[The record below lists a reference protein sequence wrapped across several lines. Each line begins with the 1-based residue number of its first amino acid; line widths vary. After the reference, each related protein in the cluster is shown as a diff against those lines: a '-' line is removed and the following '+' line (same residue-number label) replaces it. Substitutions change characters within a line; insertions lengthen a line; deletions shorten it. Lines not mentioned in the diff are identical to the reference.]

1 MAGKRTSAPKLTTPA
16 KEAANDAAR
25 PGIAGQRDPTPAGT
39 APAERTPASGY
50 IFVKGARQHN
60 LKNIDVKIPRDQLV
74 IVTGVSGS
82 GKSSLAMDTIYAEGQ
97 RRYLESLSTYARQF
111 LGELNKPDVDFIE
124 GLSPAIAIE
133 QKTVS
138 KNPRSTVGTVTEI
151 NDYMRL
157 LFAHI
162 GKPIC
167 PNCHKPIT
175 PQTSQEIIE
184 KILKLPE
191 KTKMQVLAP
200 MARNQKGT
208 FQDEFKKWKA
218 QGYVRVKVDGDVKSL
233 EDPIDL
239 EKNKKHD
246 IAIVVDRIVMA
257 PDIKKRLADA
267 VENALRLSD
276 GLVFIELGDGSIQE
290 FSEKFAC
297 PTCGMSFAKIEPRMF
312 SFNNPVG
319 ACPGCSGL
327 GTLLTFDPELII
339 TETDQPIYLSGL
351 QNVPGFGNVNSYSW
365 RMIKELFRHFKQDF
379 EAPVNEL
386 DKKFLEILLLG
397 SGTEKFEFNF
407 EFGGG
412 EDQDFQYTGK
422 VKRAWEGV
430 FKTVNRRYM
439 ETNSQMARDY
449 YSQFMS
455 EKPCPDCNGKR
466 LRPESLS
473 VLVDGMNI
481 HELSEFSIREIME
494 IMEKLERTLSAQ
506 EKQIVKDVIKEIKSR
521 LSFLVNVN
529 LDYLSLN
536 RMAGTLSG
544 GESQRIRLA
553 SQIGSSLV
561 GVLYVLDEPSIGLHA
576 RDKMQLIKMLKK
588 LRDLG
593 NSVLVIEHDED
604 FMRNSDHILD
614 LGPGPGVHGGKV
626 VAQGTV
632 EEIMANPASITGKYL
647 SGKECIEIP
656 LERRKAEGGYIEVK
670 GAREHNLKNINVKFP
685 LGVLCVV
692 TGVSGAGK
700 SSLVNEILYKAL
712 AKFINKA
719 RESPGE
725 HDGILGA
732 NQIDKIINIDQSP
745 IGRTPRSNVV
755 TYTKAFDDIRDIFS
769 STQEAKSRGY
779 TKGRFSFNVKGGRC
793 ENCGG
798 SGFLEIEMH
807 FLPNVFVECS
817 VCKGQRYNSETLEVR
832 YKEKTIDQILRMTC
846 EEAMTFFTN
855 HPKIKQK
862 IKTLLDVGLGYM
874 ELGQIA
880 PTMSGGEAQRM
891 KLAKELSKPATGRT
905 LYILDEPTTGLH
917 FVDIKRLLSVLQELV
932 NRGNTVVVIEHN
944 LDVIKV
950 ADWLIDLGPD
960 GGAKGGYLV
969 TEGTPEDV
977 ARDEKSFTGQF
988 LKRTLGID

>member
-1 MAGKRTSAPKLTTPA
+1 MAGKRTSAPKS
-16 KEAANDAAR
+16 
-25 PGIAGQRDPTPAGT
+25 T
-39 APAERTPASGY
+39 APAKAAANNAVQPVPAEHRDQTPSETTKTRIPTSSGY

-151 NDYMRL
+151 NDYLRL
-157 LFAHI
+157 LFAHV

-167 PNCHKPIT
+167 PNCRKPIT

-184 KILKLPE
+184 KVLKLPE
-191 KTKMQVLAP
+191 KAKMQVLAP
-200 MARNQKGT
+200 MARQRKGT
-208 FQDEFKKWKA
+208 FHDEFKKWKG
-218 QGYVRVKVDGDVKSL
+218 QGYVRVKVDGEVKSL
-233 EDPIDL
+233 DDPIELD
-239 EKNKKHD
+239 KNKKHD

-257 PDIKKRLADA
+257 QDIKKRLADA
-267 VENALRLSD
+267 IENALRLSD
-276 GLVFIELGDGSIQE
+276 GLVFIELGDGSVQE
-290 FSEKFAC
+290 YSEKFAC

-319 ACPGCSGL
+319 ACPACSGL
-327 GTLLTFDPELII
+327 GSMLTFDPELII
-339 TETDQPIYLSGL
+339 SETDQPIYLSGL

-379 EAPVNEL
+379 EAPVIEL
-386 DKKFLEILLLG
+386 DKKFLELLLLG

-422 VKRAWEGV
+422 VKRPWEGI

-439 ETNSQMARDY
+439 ETNSQMAREY
-449 YSQFMS
+449 YAQFMS
-455 EKPCPDCNGKR
+455 EKPCPDCGGKR
-466 LRPESLS
+466 LRPESLA

-494 IMEKLERTLSAQ
+494 IMDRLERTLSTQ
-506 EKQIVKDVIKEIKSR
+506 ETQIVKDVIKEIKGR
-521 LSFLVNVN
+521 LSFLINVN

-576 RDKMQLIKMLKK
+576 KDKMQLIKMLKK
-588 LRDLG
+588 LKDLG

-604 FMRNSDHILD
+604 FMRQSDYILD
-614 LGPGPGVHGGKV
+614 LGPGPGVHGGRV
-626 VAQGTV
+626 VSQGTV
-632 EEIMANPASITGKYL
+632 EEIMADPASITGKYL
-647 SGKECIEIP
+647 SGIECIEIP
-656 LERRKAEGGYIEVK
+656 LERRKVEGEYIEVK
-670 GAREHNLKNINVKFP
+670 GAREHNLKNIDVKFP
-685 LGVLCVV
+685 LGVFCVV

-712 AKFINKA
+712 AKNINKA
-719 RESPGE
+719 RDSPGE
-725 HDGILGA
+725 HDSILGI

-755 TYTKAFDDIRDIFS
+755 TYTKVFDDIRDIFS
-769 STQEAKSRGY
+769 ATQEAKSRGY
-779 TKGRFSFNVKGGRC
+779 TKGRFSFNIKGGRC

-807 FLPNVFVECS
+807 FLPNVYVECS
-817 VCKGQRYNSETLEVR
+817 VCKGKRYNAETLEVR
-832 YKEKTIDQILRMTC
+832 YKDKTIDQVLRMTC
-846 EEAMTFFTN
+846 EEAMDFFAN
-855 HPKIKQK
+855 HPRIKQK
-862 IKTLLDVGLGYM
+862 LKTLLDVGLGYM

-891 KLAKELSKPATGRT
+891 KLAKELSKPGTGKT

-917 FVDIKRLLSVLQELV
+917 FVDIKRLLAVLQELV

-944 LDVIKV
+944 LDVIKA
-950 ADWLIDLGPD
+950 ADWVIDLGPD
-960 GGAKGGYLV
+960 GGARGGYLV
-969 TEGTPEDV
+969 AEGTPEDV
-977 ARDEKSFTGQF
+977 ARNGKSYTGQF
-988 LKRTLGID
+988 LRKNLGI

>member
-1 MAGKRTSAPKLTTPA
+1 MAGKRATTPKRTSPA
-16 KEAANDAAR
+16 AVTATDEAVSTAEK
-25 PGIAGQRDPTPAGT
+25 QRENTSS
-39 APAERTPASGY
+39 SGF

-60 LKNIDVKIPRDQLV
+60 LKNIDVKIPRDKLV

-138 KNPRSTVGTVTEI
+138 KNPRSTVGTVTEV
-151 NDYMRL
+151 NDYLRL
-157 LFAHI
+157 LYAHV
-162 GKPIC
+162 GKPVC
-167 PNCHKPIT
+167 PNCHKPII

-184 KILKLPE
+184 RIIQLPE
-191 KTKMQVLAP
+191 KAKVQVLAP
-200 MARNQKGT
+200 MARQKKGT
-208 FQDEFKKWKA
+208 YQDDFKKWKS

-233 EDPIDL
+233 EDPITLD
-239 EKNKKHD
+239 KNKKHD
-246 IAIVVDRIVMA
+246 VAIIVDRIALA
-257 PDIKKRLADA
+257 PGIKKRLADA

-276 GLVFIELGDGSIQE
+276 GLVFVELGDGSVQE
-290 FSEKFAC
+290 YSEKFAC
-297 PTCGMSFAKIEPRMF
+297 PTCGMTFAKIEPRMF

-319 ACPGCSGL
+319 ACPRCSGL
-327 GTLLTFDPELII
+327 GSMLTFDPELIVS
-339 TETDQPIYLSGL
+339 EVDQPVYLSGL

-365 RMIKELFRHFKQDF
+365 RMIKELFRHFGQDF

-386 DKKFLEILLLG
+386 DKKFLEVLLLG
-397 SGTEKFEFNF
+397 SGGEKIEFNF

-422 VKRAWEGV
+422 VKRPWEGV

-449 YSQFMS
+449 YAQFMS
-455 EKPCPDCNGKR
+455 EKLCPDCGGKR

-473 VLVDGMNI
+473 VLVDGKNI
-481 HELSEFSIREIME
+481 HELSDFSIREIME
-494 IMEKLERTLSAQ
+494 IMEGLERTLSDQ
-506 EKQIVKDVIKEIKSR
+506 EKQIVKDVIKEIKGR

-576 RDKMQLIKMLKK
+576 KDKMQLIKMLKK
-588 LRDLG
+588 LVDLG

-614 LGPGPGVHGGKV
+614 LGPGPGVHGGTV

-632 EEIMANPASITGKYL
+632 EEIASDPASVTGRYL
-647 SGKECIEIP
+647 SGNDCIEIP
-656 LERRKAEGGYIEVK
+656 LERRQAGGAYIEVK
-670 GAREHNLKNINVKFP
+670 GARENNLKGIDVRFP
-685 LGVLCVV
+685 LGVFCVV

-700 SSLVNEILYKAL
+700 SSLVNEILYKSL
-712 AKFINKA
+712 ARAINKA
-719 RESPGE
+719 KESPGK
-725 HDGILGA
+725 HDRILGA
-732 NQIDKIINIDQSP
+732 NQIDKVIDIDQSP

-755 TYTKAFDDIRDIFS
+755 TYTKVFDDIRDIFA

-807 FLPNVFVECS
+807 FLPNVYVECS
-817 VCKGQRYNSETLEVR
+817 VCKGKRYNAETLEVR
-832 YKEKTIDQILRMTC
+832 YKDKTIDQVLRMTC
-846 EEAMTFFTN
+846 EEAMDFFAN

-862 IKTLLDVGLGYM
+862 LKTLLDVGMGYM

-891 KLAKELSKPATGRT
+891 KLAKELSKPATGKT

-944 LDVIKV
+944 LDVIKA
-950 ADWLIDLGPD
+950 ADWVVDLGPD
-960 GGAKGGYLV
+960 GGAKGGHLV
-969 TEGTPEDV
+969 AEGTPEDV
-977 ARDEKSFTGQF
+977 ARDEKSHTGRF
-988 LKRTLGID
+988 LRKVLGI